1 MEHKKKET
9 DAASQSPP
17 AQAQRAAPMRLAPWF
32 WGAII
37 AMACVSA
44 GLGVYGALKSSPQAQ
59 GDGRAQSALPAG
71 EWLPAQLQQRLSLA
85 NEQALAQTIAQIDP
99 LLDAVYQPAYDAIA
113 LYADFHYSVFG
124 EYAQLSAAALG
135 DVGAQ
140 LQAKVFAG
148 FDARLT
154 HAGEQL
160 NGVFTSAFSHALAQ
174 QMPPGQMLD
183 GALGEHT
190 RAALN
195 QTQTRMAVTASVVT
209 AAVVGSKAVSAA
221 VAKAMAKKIAAKLAV
236 KAAAKTGGK
245 VAAASAGAG
254 TGGLLCAWAG
264 PGAGLCAAAGGVG
277 AWLVTDY
284 GLLKLDEFWNRQEFE
299 ADLRAML
306 DAQKAEHRQLLA
318 QALEARAVQVQTT
331 SRQTVQNYDFTV
343 RELYGGG
350 NAKVCAMAQDWQAQ
364 YDRLSHSLVARTPQ
378 AIAALRTQVQAQQES
393 LSLGPLA
400 DEMREHLAAANQ
412 AVLRTVAIS
421 GHWPAEI
428 VPNRALTVRLLI
440 NGQAQAAIELKDASA
455 SHFSL
460 EWAPEMI
467 LPIDANTSVTVTLEQ
482 HFFLRANAV
491 LEAQGQLTP
500 LLANEGE
507 RGAAGADAFENV
519 SLWRVQVPLAWQ
531 PQRGVPDQ
539 ASPATQ
545 VLTAQ
550 LALAPLPDLVSMPN
564 CQ

>member
-1 MEHKKKET
+1 MGHKKT
-9 DAASQSPP
+9 VADTASQSLA
-17 AQAQRAAPMRLAPWF
+17 AQAQRPAPMRLAPWF

-37 AMACVSA
+37 VMACLSA
-44 GLGVYGALKSSPQAQ
+44 GLGVYGALKSSPQSQ

-71 EWLPAQLQQRLSLA
+71 EWLPAQLQQRLSVA
-85 NEQALAQTIAQIDP
+85 NEQALAQTMVQIDP

-113 LYADFHYSVFG
+113 HYADFHYSVFG

-148 FDARLT
+148 FDDRLA

-160 NGVFTSAFSHALAQ
+160 NGAFTSAFSHALAQ
-174 QMPPGQMLD
+174 HMPSGQMLD

-221 VAKAMAKKIAAKLAV
+221 MAKAMAKKIAAKLAV

-264 PGAGLCAAAGGVG
+264 PGAGLCAAVGGVG

-284 GLLKLDEFWNRQEFE
+284 GLITLDEFWNRQEFE

-350 NAKVCAMAQDWQAQ
+350 NAKVCAMAQDWRAQ
-364 YDRLSHSLVARTPQ
+364 YDRLRHRLEARTPQ
-378 AIAALRTQVQAQQES
+378 AIEALRTQVQAQHES

-400 DEMREHLAAANQ
+400 DEVREHLAAANQ
-412 AVLRTVAIS
+412 AVLRTVAIA

-455 SHFSL
+455 GHFSL
-460 EWAPEMI
+460 EWAPEMH
-467 LPIDANTSVTVTLEQ
+467 LPIDANTSVTVMLEQ

-491 LEAQGQLTP
+491 LEAKGVISP
-500 LLANEGE
+500 LLATEDA
-507 RGAAGADAFENV
+507 RGAANAEETLG
-519 SLWRVQVPLAWQ
+519 LWSTQVPLAWQ
-531 PQRGVPDQ
+531 LQRGVAEQGQ
-539 ASPATQ
+539 AHPTGQ
-545 VLTAQ
+545 MLTAQ
-550 LALAPLPDLVSMPN
+550 LALAPLPDLVAMPN